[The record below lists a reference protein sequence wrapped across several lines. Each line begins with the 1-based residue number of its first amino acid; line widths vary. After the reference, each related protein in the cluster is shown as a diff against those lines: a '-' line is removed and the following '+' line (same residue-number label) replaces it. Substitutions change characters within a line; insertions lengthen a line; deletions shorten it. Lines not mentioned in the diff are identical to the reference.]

1 MYTDSSQTMD
11 LEITAKHPL
20 KFVMITR
27 TVAHLSFFLIG
38 GVLHIRRLRARY
50 FHISAAQS
58 KLETATTAI
67 VVSDL
72 YPLYSSACRFLHLIC
87 GSGGSTCSRKVANR
101 CLNHPRTSVS
111 MSWFRWY
118 KFFSRGVRSLLS
130 ESDPSSVVF
139 SDSFAAAAYKMIW
152 IKYPKNQ
159 LHIFTDRELHICS
172 PPVDIKKK
180 KVKCTWLSYLSA
192 RFSLVMV
199 LTKL

>member
-50 FHISAAQS
+50 FHISAVQS

-101 CLNHPRTSVS
+101 CLNHPRPLFPCLGLGGTSS
-111 MSWFRWY
+111 FR
-118 KFFSRGVRSLLS
+118 
-130 ESDPSSVVF
+130 EASDR
-139 SDSFAAAAYKMIW
+139 Y
-152 IKYPKNQ
+152 Y
-159 LHIFTDRELHICS
+159 L
-172 PPVDIKKK
+172 
-180 KVKCTWLSYLSA
+180 KVILPL
-192 RFSLVMV
+192 
-199 LTKL
+199 